1 MQVII
6 NLGILASRQPHL
18 GLPRDDERTLAEE
31 ELAVPVGCL
40 LLFAFVKATR
50 VVKSLL
56 QLQIVV
62 EMRRIGGSFIVAKLI
77 YLFSMWL
84 QR

>member
-1 MQVII
+1 MVF
-6 NLGILASRQPHL
+6 LAFRQPHP
-18 GLPRDDERTLAEE
+18 GLPRHDERALAEE

-62 EMRRIGGSFIVAKLI
+62 EMRRIGGSFNVAKLI